1 MAYKINTFISS
12 DTRIQDG
19 DKKLSICLSA
29 NGFSFSVISNS
40 DKLLAVG
47 DVACEASKSLGTTMT
62 NIRGALAE
70 LKINPTFF
78 AEVELIEPVQ
88 KFTLVPEH
96 LYKKGEEKALLQ
108 TVCEVEN
115 TRSIVVDYSEKMQLY
130 AIFITENPM
139 VQTFKFIAPKLKHRC
154 QHEKLIES
162 SLREKSITKPV
173 LALNVNGD
181 TFDIAAFAEQQ
192 LKMCNTLKS
201 NTKED
206 AAFALLNTVQQLS
219 IKRENAELHISGNV
233 DKDWYSFLRKYF
245 AKVVL
250 NTGRK
255 LQFENEE
262 FYHLHT
268 YRHALI
274 LS

>member
-29 NGFSFSVISNS
+29 NGFSFSVISDSN
-40 DKLLAVG
+40 KLLAIG
-47 DVACEASKSLGTTMT
+47 EVACEASKSLGTAMT
-62 NIRGALAE
+62 NIRGAFAE
-70 LKINPTFF
+70 LKINPAFF
-78 AEVELIEPVQ
+78 GEVELIEPVQ

-115 TRSIVVDYSEKMQLY
+115 ARSIVVDYSEKMQLY
-130 AIFITENPM
+130 AIFVTENPM

-162 SLREKSITKPV
+162 GLLEKSISRPV
-173 LALNVNGD
+173 LALNVNEN
-181 TFDIAAFAEQQ
+181 TFDIAVFAEQQ
-192 LKMCNTLKS
+192 LKMCNTLQGDS
-201 NTKED
+201 KED
-206 AAFALLNTVQQLS
+206 AAFALLNAAQQLS
-219 IKRENAELHISGNV
+219 LKRENIELHISGNV
-233 DKDWYSFLRKYF
+233 DKDWYDCLRKYF

-255 LQFENEE
+255 LVFENEE

-268 YRHALI
+268 YRYALT

>member
-29 NGFSFSVISNS
+29 NGFSFSVISDSN
-40 DKLLAVG
+40 KLLAIG
-47 DVACEASKSLGTTMT
+47 EVACEASKSLGTAMT
-62 NIRGALAE
+62 NIRGAFAE
-70 LKINPTFF
+70 LKINPAFF
-78 AEVELIEPVQ
+78 GEVELIEPVQ

-115 TRSIVVDYSEKMQLY
+115 ARSIVVDYSEKMQLY
-130 AIFITENPM
+130 AIFVTENPM

-154 QHEKLIES
+154 QHEKLIENG
-162 SLREKSITKPV
+162 LLEKSISRPV
-173 LALNVNGD
+173 LALNVNEN
-181 TFDIAAFAEQQ
+181 TFDMAVFAEQQ
-192 LKMCNTLKS
+192 LKMCNTLQGDS
-201 NTKED
+201 KED
-206 AAFALLNTVQQLS
+206 AAFALLNAAQQLS
-219 IKRENAELHISGNV
+219 LKRENIELHISGNV
-233 DKDWYSFLRKYF
+233 DKNWYDCLRKYF

-255 LQFENEE
+255 LVFENEE

-268 YRHALI
+268 YRYALT

>member
-29 NGFSFSVISNS
+29 NGFSFSVISDSN
-40 DKLLAVG
+40 KLLAIG
-47 DVACEASKSLGTTMT
+47 EVACEASKSLGTAMT
-62 NIRGALAE
+62 NIRGAFAE
-70 LKINPTFF
+70 LKINPAFF
-78 AEVELIEPVQ
+78 GEVELIEPVQ

-115 TRSIVVDYSEKMQLY
+115 ARSIVVDYSEKMQLY
-130 AIFITENPM
+130 AIFVTENPM

-162 SLREKSITKPV
+162 SLLEKSISRPV
-173 LALNVNGD
+173 LALNVNET
-181 TFDIAAFAEQQ
+181 TFDIAVFAEQQ
-192 LKMCNTLKS
+192 LKMCNTQQGDS
-201 NTKED
+201 KED
-206 AAFALLNTVQQLS
+206 AAFALLNATQQLS
-219 IKRENAELHISGNV
+219 LKRENIELHISGNV
-233 DKDWYSFLRKYF
+233 DKNWYDCLRKYF

-255 LQFENEE
+255 LVFENEE

-268 YRHALI
+268 YRYALT